1 MRKWKKLLLPAM
13 CAFMLQIPVIVNA
26 EAVDSSNNVTSAVET
41 PVATPTP
48 ALLDGIV
55 KKGSRTYF
63 YKNGVMQKN
72 CWSPDKSSILVRMAL
87 LTLPRRYLAVR
98 RIL

>member
-1 MRKWKKLLLPAM
+1 M

-26 EAVDSSNNVTSAVET
+26 EAADNSNNVDIWAVET

-55 KKGSRTYF
+55 RKAPGLIF
-63 YKNGVMQKN
+63 
-72 CWSPDKSSILVRMAL
+72 IRM
-87 LTLPRRYLAVR
+87 V
-98 RIL
+98 

>member
-41 PVATPTP
+41 PVATLHMHFWMVSLRKAPG
-48 ALLDGIV
+48 LI
-55 KKGSRTYF
+55 F
-63 YKNGVMQKN
+63 
-72 CWSPDKSSILVRMAL
+72 IRM
-87 LTLPRRYLAVR
+87 V
-98 RIL
+98 

>member
-1 MRKWKKLLLPAM
+1 MRRKWKKLLLPAM

-63 YKNGVMQKN
+63 YKNGDAEELLESRQK
-72 CWSPDKSSILVRMAL
+72 
-87 LTLPRRYLAVR
+87 AVFW
-98 RIL
+98 

>member
-63 YKNGVMQKN
+63 YKNGVMQKRRH
-72 CWSPDKSSILVRMAL
+72 SLQDGTEVYTEAAATTSIIRLRAL
-87 LTLPRRYLAVR
+87 
-98 RIL
+98 

>member
-1 MRKWKKLLLPAM
+1 MEKITSSSHVCIYAPDTGNCKCRG
-13 CAFMLQIPVIVNA
+13 C
-26 EAVDSSNNVTSAVET
+26 VDNSNNVTSAVET

-63 YKNGVMQKN
+63 
-72 CWSPDKSSILVRMAL
+72 L
-87 LTLPRRYLAVR
+87 
-98 RIL
+98 

>member
-41 PVATPTP
+41 PLRKAPG
-48 ALLDGIV
+48 LI
-55 KKGSRTYF
+55 F
-63 YKNGVMQKN
+63 
-72 CWSPDKSSILVRMAL
+72 IRM
-87 LTLPRRYLAVR
+87 V
-98 RIL
+98 

>member
-1 MRKWKKLLLPAM
+1 MRKWKKLLLPTM

-55 KKGSRTYF
+55 KKGSGLIF
-63 YKNGVMQKN
+63 
-72 CWSPDKSSILVRMAL
+72 IRM
-87 LTLPRRYLAVR
+87 V
-98 RIL
+98 

>member
-48 ALLDGIV
+48 ALLEIGRAHV
-55 KKGSRTYF
+55 
-63 YKNGVMQKN
+63 
-72 CWSPDKSSILVRMAL
+72 
-87 LTLPRRYLAVR
+87 
-98 RIL
+98 